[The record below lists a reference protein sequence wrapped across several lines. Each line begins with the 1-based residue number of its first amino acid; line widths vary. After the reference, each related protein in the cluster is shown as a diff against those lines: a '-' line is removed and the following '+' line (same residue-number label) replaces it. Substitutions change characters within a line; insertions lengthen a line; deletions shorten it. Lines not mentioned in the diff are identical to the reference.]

1 MSIHQANEV
10 VVSEGEDNVP
20 LSTLRTK
27 DIKLKQKREESKDM
41 RVKKKA
47 KFDWRPSDSCAKS
60 IGKPIKFTGKGGN
73 KKCHYETFEFHGKEY
88 RLEDFVELVPENPN
102 QKEYIAIIK
111 DIYIREKDGLVKML
125 VQWFYRR
132 EDIEEKDVGEWKSED
147 SREIFFSFHYD
158 EVFAESAKY
167 KCHVYFV
174 PDDKQVPNRIQ
185 PSGFIVQM
193 VYDNINKEMMKFSD
207 ESFDEEQ
214 KFEIDILVAKTI
226 SRIGDLV
233 DVEKVQT
240 TTIPSRRRLVRKC
253 ERMSTSKPI
262 SEKSKSLPSSDL
274 DRDKILVELLEA
286 VLKNLCCESTG
297 TTRKDVVQVV
307 LALEEA
313 LYDSFADDI
322 PKYNYKL
329 ELLVKRL
336 KNSRVLARGLLSGKL
351 KPEQAIKM
359 ADFEEPILVEDVAST
374 SKNVGHEDCLE
385 D

>member
-27 DIKLKQKREESKDM
+27 ETKLKQKREESKDM
-41 RVKKKA
+41 QVKKKA

-73 KKCHYETFEFHGKEY
+73 KKCHYKIFEFHGKQY

-111 DIYIREKDGLVKML
+111 DIYIREKDGLMKLV
-125 VQWFYRR
+125 VQWFYRK
-132 EDIEEKDVGEWKSED
+132 EDIEEKDVGNWKSED

-158 EVFAESAKY
+158 EVFAESVKY
-167 KCHVYFV
+167 KCAVYFV
-174 PDDKQVPNRIQ
+174 PDDKQIPNRIQ
-185 PSGFIVQM
+185 PSSFIVQM

-233 DVEKVQT
+233 DVEKVQM
-240 TTIPSRRRLVRKC
+240 TTIPRRRRLVRKC

-274 DRDKILVELLEA
+274 DRDKILGELLEV
-286 VLKNLCCESTG
+286 VLKSMCCESTG
-297 TTRKDVVQVV
+297 TTRKDVVKVV

-336 KNSRVLARGLLSGKL
+336 KNSRVLARRLLNGEL

-374 SKNVGHEDCLE
+374 SKSAGHKDCLE